1 MTILSAAVMLFL
13 IMDPLGNL
21 PIFLSVLKSV
31 PEERRQRIIIRELLA
46 ALVVMLIFLFA
57 GKYILAF
64 LHVRQEAVSISGGII
79 LFIIGLKMI
88 FPGRGSSWTDGTDED
103 SEPFLVPLAIP
114 MVAGPSLLAA
124 LMLLTSGDQA
134 GRMID
139 WVIALL
145 AAWFA
150 TALILFF
157 SNTFFKV
164 LGHRGLIAVE
174 RLMGMIIIMISVQMF
189 LDGVIDYW
197 PK

>member
-1 MTILSAAVMLFL
+1 MSILSAAVMLFL

-31 PEERRQRIIIRELLA
+31 PEERRQKVIVRELLL
-46 ALVVMLIFLFA
+46 ALLVMVIFLFA
-57 GKYILAF
+57 GSYILSF
-64 LHVRQEAVSISGGII
+64 LHLRQETVSISGGII
-79 LFIIGLKMI
+79 LFLIALKMV
-88 FPGRGSSWTDGTDED
+88 FPGRGSSWTEGDED
-103 SEPFLVPLAIP
+103 GEPFLVPLAIP

-124 LMLLTSGDQA
+124 LMLITSNEG
-134 GRMID
+134 GRMLD

-145 AAWFA
+145 AAWFL

-157 SNTFFKV
+157 CNTFYKV

-174 RLMGMIIIMISVQMF
+174 RLMGMLLIMIAVQMF

-197 PK
+197 PKT

>member
-31 PEERRQRIIIRELLA
+31 PEERRQRIIVRELLL
-46 ALVVMLIFLFA
+46 ALVVMMIFLFA
-57 GKYILAF
+57 GKHILEF

-79 LFIIGLKMI
+79 LFLIGIKMV
-88 FPGRGSSWTDGTDED
+88 FPGRGSSWADDGGED
-103 SEPFLVPLAIP
+103 GEPFLVPLAIP

-124 LMLLTSGDQA
+124 LILITNSSE

-145 AAWFA
+145 AAWFL
-150 TALILFF
+150 TALILLF
-157 SNTFFKV
+157 SNTFLKL

-189 LDGVIDYW
+189 LDGIIDYW
-197 PK
+197 PS

>member
-21 PIFLSVLKSV
+21 PVFLSVLKSV
-31 PEERRQRIIIRELLA
+31 PEERRQRIIVRELLL
-46 ALVVMLIFLFA
+46 ALVVMMIFLFA
-57 GKYILAF
+57 GKYILSF

-79 LFIIGLKMI
+79 LFLIGIKMI
-88 FPGRGSSWTDGTDED
+88 FPGRGSSWADDADED

-124 LMLLTSGDQA
+124 LMLITNSTD

-157 SNTFFKV
+157 SNTFYKV
-164 LGHRGLIAVE
+164 LGHRGLIAME
-174 RLMGMIIIMISVQMF
+174 RLMGMILIMISVQMF

>member
-1 MTILSAAVMLFL
+1 MTIMSAAVMLFL

-21 PIFLSVLKSV
+21 PVFLSVLKNV
-31 PEERRQRIIIRELLA
+31 PAERRQKIIVRELLM

-57 GKYILAF
+57 GRHILAF

-88 FPGRGSSWTDGTDED
+88 FPGRGSSWADDSDGD

-124 LMLLTSGDQA
+124 LMLITSGEE
-134 GRMID
+134 GRMLD
-139 WVIALL
+139 WVIALM
-145 AAWFA
+145 AAWFV
-150 TALILFF
+150 TAVILFF
-157 SNTFFKV
+157 SNTFFKL

-174 RLMGMIIIMISVQMF
+174 RLMGMVIIMISVQMF
-189 LDGVIDYW
+189 LDGIIDYW
-197 PK
+197 PKG

>member
-1 MTILSAAVMLFL
+1 MTIMSAAVMLFL

-21 PIFLSVLKSV
+21 PVFLSVLKSV
-31 PEERRQRIIIRELLA
+31 PEERRQKIIVRELLM
-46 ALVVMLIFLFA
+46 ALVVMMIFLFA
-57 GKYILAF
+57 GKHILSF

-79 LFIIGLKMI
+79 LFLIGIKMI
-88 FPGRGSSWTDGTDED
+88 FPGRGSSWADDADED

-124 LMLLTSGDQA
+124 LMLITNNEE
-134 GRMID
+134 GRMIE

-145 AAWFA
+145 GAWFV
-150 TALILFF
+150 TAVILFF
-157 SNTFFKV
+157 SNTFFKL

-174 RLMGMIIIMISVQMF
+174 RLMGMILIMISVQMF